1 MASKVYSTNFLNIQ
15 GWMLRLGLSSFTEV
29 AAFALVYGFS
39 QDNNSEFSGSLS
51 YIQDWLMCSRPTA
64 IKVMKTLEDK
74 NFIIKTQLE
83 ISNVIVNKYKVNL
96 RVVNETYYQLN
107 SNFIPSKDDVFGA
120 SKEDL
125 LPSKE
130 ALPNNKDI
138 SNISNKRNNNIN
150 TTPLTPQGEVS
161 EWSAEEETFELFRRA
176 YKGSKRG
183 HDVEFK
189 DFCKHKD
196 WKEVVKL
203 LIPAYSRQESVREKQ
218 LRETGWR
225 PQNKNLKTYLNQRC
239 WEEEVTYDSTQTRT
253 TNNNTDAIDRVREKA
268 IATLRASGIDFG
280 F

>member
-120 SKEDL
+120 SKDDL
-125 LPSKE
+125 PPSKE
-130 ALPNNKDI
+130 ALHNNKDI
-138 SNISNKRNNNIN
+138 NNIEFYKENNIDNISPSI
-150 TTPLTPQGEVS
+150 PQGDEC
-161 EWSAEEETFELFRRA
+161 EEMSQEKILFEEFRKI
-176 YKGSKRG
+176 YLGTKRG
-183 HDVEFK
+183 LDIEFAN
-189 DFCKHKD
+189 FCKKHKD
-196 WKEVVKL
+196 WREVLPYLKVN
-203 LIPAYSRQESVREKQ
+203 YERQIDAKKSQRGSIDPRYEKHLQ
-218 LRETGWR
+218 
-225 PQNKNLKTYLNQRC
+225 TYINQRC
-239 WEEEVTYDSTQTRT
+239 WEEEINYGSNSINTQSAHGTQRESLQEW
-253 TNNNTDAIDRVREKA
+253 ADRQPKLVY
-268 IATLRASGIDFG
+268 
-280 F
+280 